1 MRLSVIL
8 PKAVP
13 SLVFAATFAAV
24 ASASFAA
31 TTDQAVLERVASGG
45 AVQVIVELD
54 VEVQR
59 ERGLS
64 RAQITSQRQQIANAQ
79 EQVRQA
85 LAAVGSPTDKS
96 FSTTPAMALR
106 ADANTLEVLQN
117 SPRVTRIYEDAIS
130 VVS

>member
-64 RAQITSQRQQIANAQ
+64 RAQITSQRSKLRTRRSKSGRRSRRWVHQLIN
-79 EQVRQA
+79 R
-85 LAAVGSPTDKS
+85 LAP
-96 FSTTPAMALR
+96 
-106 ADANTLEVLQN
+106 
-117 SPRVTRIYEDAIS
+117 PRNGVAR
-130 VVS
+130 